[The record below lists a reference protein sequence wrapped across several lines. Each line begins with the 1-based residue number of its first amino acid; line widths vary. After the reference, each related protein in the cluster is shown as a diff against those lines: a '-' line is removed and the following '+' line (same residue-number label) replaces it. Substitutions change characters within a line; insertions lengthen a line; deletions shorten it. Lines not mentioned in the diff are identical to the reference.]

1 MTHVRL
7 TRPMALTGAALAATL
22 LAGSFAGVPAA
33 ATTGG
38 PAAKDSLAFTARLVV
53 GDSLR
58 GCSAV
63 LVAPQWLATSAHC
76 FADDLAQSP
85 GHVTAGKPKWKTTA
99 TIGRTDLSTT
109 SGQVREVV
117 ELVPRNDRDLVMARL
132 DTPTTGIAPAPL
144 ALTPPAAGEKLT
156 TAGYGRTREEWAPL
170 ALHTASGV
178 TRSVDGPDLA
188 TEGASASDAVCAGDA
203 GGPVLRE
210 VAGTLRLVAV
220 NSRSW
225 QGGCYGSE
233 STETRTG
240 AVSTRLDDITAWVQ
254 QVASLPQRGLPVGGD
269 FDGDGKDD
277 AAVLYDY
284 GLDSASGRRRVA
296 LWLHTSEGGRL
307 SAPRVVWQSEAT
319 SWTWSNVKLVP
330 GDFDGDGKDDIGVLY
345 DNGKT
350 ADGTNVS
357 ALWTF
362 TSTGDGFAE
371 PRRVWQSTGSWSWAA
386 SRPVA
391 GDFDG
396 DGKTDVGV
404 LYDYGKNASTGL
416 QEVGLWDFRSTG
428 SGFAAPKKVWTSTTS
443 WTWSSIKSTAGDF
456 DGDGKDD
463 VGVLYDNGKDANGA
477 SKTAWWTFAGTST
490 GLAAPQRVWQSTGS
504 WSWAASQPLAGD
516 FDGDGKTDAGVLYD
530 YGKNA
535 STGLQETGLWTFA
548 STGSGFAAPKKVWT
562 SPMSWTAS
570 RSLAF
575 GGDFDG
581 DGKDDVGALYDNGI
595 GTDGRQTYGLWRFT
609 STGLGVS
616 EPVRDWYSPLS

>member
-1 MTHVRL
+1 
-7 TRPMALTGAALAATL
+7 MALTGAALAATL

-63 LVAPQWLATSAHC
+63 LVAPQWLATSAQC

-85 GHVTAGKPKWKTTA
+85 GHVTAGKPRWKTTA

-132 DTPTTGIAPAPL
+132 DTPTTGIAPAPP

-178 TRSVDGPDLA
+178 TRSVDGPALA

-254 QVASLPQRGLPVGGD
+254 QVASLPQRGLPVGG
-269 FDGDGKDD
+269 
-277 AAVLYDY
+277 
-284 GLDSASGRRRVA
+284 GLRRRRQGRRRRAVRLRSRQRERQAPGRAVA
-296 LWLHTSEGGRL
+296 PHERGRPSL
-307 SAPRVVWQSEAT
+307 GPRVVVAERGVELDLEQRQAR
-319 SWTWSNVKLVP
+319 P
-330 GDFDGDGKDDIGVLY
+330 GDFD
-345 DNGKT
+345 
-350 ADGTNVS
+350 
-357 ALWTF
+357 
-362 TSTGDGFAE
+362 
-371 PRRVWQSTGSWSWAA
+371 
-386 SRPVA
+386 
-391 GDFDG
+391 
-396 DGKTDVGV
+396 
-404 LYDYGKNASTGL
+404 
-416 QEVGLWDFRSTG
+416 
-428 SGFAAPKKVWTSTTS
+428 
-443 WTWSSIKSTAGDF
+443 
-456 DGDGKDD
+456 
-463 VGVLYDNGKDANGA
+463 
-477 SKTAWWTFAGTST
+477 
-490 GLAAPQRVWQSTGS
+490 
-504 WSWAASQPLAGD
+504 
-516 FDGDGKTDAGVLYD
+516 
-530 YGKNA
+530 
-535 STGLQETGLWTFA
+535 
-548 STGSGFAAPKKVWT
+548 
-562 SPMSWTAS
+562 
-570 RSLAF
+570 
-575 GGDFDG
+575 
-581 DGKDDVGALYDNGI
+581 
-595 GTDGRQTYGLWRFT
+595 
-609 STGLGVS
+609 
-616 EPVRDWYSPLS
+616 